1 MNEQTKNSHF
11 CIITAEQLKSY
22 HFMSKASAIQ
32 SRTDLLYATWA
43 LQPIVLWILI
53 IIITGQIA
61 IFLPFWL
68 QQVTCLQQR
77 PAG

>member
-43 LQPIVLWILI
+43 LQPIVL
-53 IIITGQIA
+53 
-61 IFLPFWL
+61 
-68 QQVTCLQQR
+68 
-77 PAG
+77 